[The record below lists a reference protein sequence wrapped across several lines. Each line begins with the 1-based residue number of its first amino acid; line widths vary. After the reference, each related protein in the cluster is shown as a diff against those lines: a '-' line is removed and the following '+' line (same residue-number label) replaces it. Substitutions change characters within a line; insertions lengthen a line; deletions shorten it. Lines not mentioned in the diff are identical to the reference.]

1 MQAESTL
8 KIPARVASA
17 EARAGIEKCFS
28 ILNMD
33 ASPLRMQW
41 AFTYPRSWRVTLRHR
56 RAMLEK
62 AGKHFCNQYSD
73 WDALPEVVREAIKG
87 AHE

>member
-1 MQAESTL
+1 
-8 KIPARVASA
+8 
-17 EARAGIEKCFS
+17 
-28 ILNMD
+28 
-33 ASPLRMQW
+33 LRMQW